1 MIIWPTSWSLGLS
14 VGGRWIGKSKRNK
27 GSKVDVSENFNYCF
41 LSESYIKAE
50 SDSKSQIKG
59 KANLDK
65 HV

>member
-1 MIIWPTSWSLGLS
+1 MSNVCQKKNHPVQKCAMKSL
-14 VGGRWIGKSKRNK
+14 RRNK

-41 LSESYIKAE
+41 LSESYIKTE